1 MSEETTFFLCALPK
15 EGRQREHGRVIGWEV
30 CSDSVLLVFGYTVVD
45 LELQRLQR
53 ALVRAWPLSKGW
65 RKRASWMGI
74 WERRTPGGG
83 SREYKGLWA
92 GLAEWF

>member
-53 ALVRAWPLSKGW
+53 AFSWPVREEKEG
-65 RKRASWMGI
+65 
-74 WERRTPGGG
+74 ERERDGPGN
-83 SREYKGLWA
+83 A
-92 GLAEWF
+92 AEGRS